1 MVLDKAILI
10 SMQAGIELILI
21 KGYYPDIQCVK
32 FYKFDYFLD
41 NIKIILTGRNGKLK
55 LNSMCLQYKQQYW
68 AWVSIMSPPWQT
80 T

>member
-21 KGYYPDIQCVK
+21 MCIQCVK